1 MPEVQTSTMMMLTM
15 MVLLDGN
22 DDAAEVQ
29 TSTMM
34 MSTMMILLDGNDDA
48 ADVEKKMQLRPASSG
63 VADVDS
69 SKTCEDVAVG
79 ELDEIL
85 RVREAKP

>member
-1 MPEVQTSTMMMLTM
+1 MMPEVQASTIMMLTM
-15 MVLLDGN
+15 MVLL
-22 DDAAEVQ
+22 
-29 TSTMM
+29 SC
-34 MSTMMILLDGNDDA
+34 NDDA
-48 ADVEKKMQLRPASSG
+48 ADLERKMQLRPASSG

-79 ELDEIL
+79 KLDEIL

>member
-1 MPEVQTSTMMMLTM
+1 MMPEVQASTIMMLTM
-15 MVLLDGN
+15 V
-22 DDAAEVQ
+22 V
-29 TSTMM
+29 
-34 MSTMMILLDGNDDA
+34 LLDGNDDA
-48 ADVEKKMQLRPASSG
+48 ADVERKMQLRPASSD

>member
-1 MPEVQTSTMMMLTM
+1 MMPEVQTSTMMMLTM
-15 MVLLDGN
+15 MVLL
-22 DDAAEVQ
+22 
-29 TSTMM
+29 SC
-34 MSTMMILLDGNDDA
+34 NDDA
-48 ADVEKKMQLRPASSG
+48 ADLERKMQLRPASSG

-79 ELDEIL
+79 KLDEIL

>member
-1 MPEVQTSTMMMLTM
+1 MMPEVQASTIMMLTM
-15 MVLLDGN
+15 VVLLN
-22 DDAAEVQ
+22 
-29 TSTMM
+29 
-34 MSTMMILLDGNDDA
+34 GNDDA
-48 ADVEKKMQLRPASSG
+48 ADVERKMQLRPASSG
-63 VADVDS
+63 VANVDS

>member
-1 MPEVQTSTMMMLTM
+1 MMPEVQTSTMMMLTM
-15 MVLLDGN
+15 MVLL
-22 DDAAEVQ
+22 
-29 TSTMM
+29 SC
-34 MSTMMILLDGNDDA
+34 NDDA
-48 ADVEKKMQLRPASSG
+48 ADLERKMQLRPASSG

>member
-1 MPEVQTSTMMMLTM
+1 MMPEVQASTIMMLTM
-15 MVLLDGN
+15 MVLL
-22 DDAAEVQ
+22 
-29 TSTMM
+29 SC
-34 MSTMMILLDGNDDA
+34 NDDA
-48 ADVEKKMQLRPASSG
+48 ADLERKMQLRPASSG

>member
-1 MPEVQTSTMMMLTM
+1 MMPEVQASTIMMLTM

-22 DDAAEVQ
+22 DDAVDAER
-29 TSTMM
+29 
-34 MSTMMILLDGNDDA
+34 
-48 ADVEKKMQLRPASSG
+48 KMQLRPASSG

-79 ELDEIL
+79 KLDEIL

>member
-1 MPEVQTSTMMMLTM
+1 MHF
-15 MVLLDGN
+15 DG
-22 DDAAEVQ
+22 E
-29 TSTMM
+29 
-34 MSTMMILLDGNDDA
+34 DGVDG
-48 ADVEKKMQLRPASSG
+48 EGLQLRPAASC

-79 ELDEIL
+79 KLDEIL

>member
-1 MPEVQTSTMMMLTM
+1 MMPEVQTSTMMMLTM
-15 MVLLDGN
+15 MVLL
-22 DDAAEVQ
+22 
-29 TSTMM
+29 SC
-34 MSTMMILLDGNDDA
+34 NDDA
-48 ADVEKKMQLRPASSG
+48 ADLERKMQLRPASSG

-79 ELDEIL
+79 KLDVIL

>member
-1 MPEVQTSTMMMLTM
+1 M

-22 DDAAEVQ
+22 NDAPDAER
-29 TSTMM
+29 
-34 MSTMMILLDGNDDA
+34 
-48 ADVEKKMQLRPASSG
+48 KMQLRPASFG

-79 ELDEIL
+79 KLDEIL

>member
-1 MPEVQTSTMMMLTM
+1 MLVGAVDEGGSNLRQVGSASLSANRQLSEV
-15 MVLLDGN
+15 DEEG
-22 DDAAEVQ
+22 D
-29 TSTMM
+29 
-34 MSTMMILLDGNDDA
+34 
-48 ADVEKKMQLRPASSG
+48 ADVERKMQLRPASSG

>member
-1 MPEVQTSTMMMLTM
+1 MMPEVQASTIMMLTM
-15 MVLLDGN
+15 VVLLDGN
-22 DDAAEVQ
+22 DDAV
-29 TSTMM
+29 
-34 MSTMMILLDGNDDA
+34 
-48 ADVEKKMQLRPASSG
+48 DVERKMQLRPASSG
-63 VADVDS
+63 VAYVDS

>member
-1 MPEVQTSTMMMLTM
+1 MMLTM
-15 MVLLDGN
+15 M
-22 DDAAEVQ
+22 
-29 TSTMM
+29 
-34 MSTMMILLDGNDDA
+34 ILLNDNDDA
-48 ADVEKKMQLRPASSG
+48 ADLERKMQLRPASSG

>member
-1 MPEVQTSTMMMLTM
+1 MMPEVQASTIMMLTM

-22 DDAAEVQ
+22 DDAA
-29 TSTMM
+29 
-34 MSTMMILLDGNDDA
+34 
-48 ADVEKKMQLRPASSG
+48 DVERKMQLRPASSG
-63 VADVDS
+63 VANVDS

>member
-1 MPEVQTSTMMMLTM
+1 MMPEVQASTIMMLTM

-22 DDAAEVQ
+22 DDAV
-29 TSTMM
+29 
-34 MSTMMILLDGNDDA
+34 
-48 ADVEKKMQLRPASSG
+48 DVERKMQLRPASSG

-79 ELDEIL
+79 KLDDIL

>member
-1 MPEVQTSTMMMLTM
+1 MMPEVQTSTMMMLTM
-15 MVLLDGN
+15 MVLL
-22 DDAAEVQ
+22 
-29 TSTMM
+29 SC
-34 MSTMMILLDGNDDA
+34 NDDA
-48 ADVEKKMQLRPASSG
+48 ADLERKMQLRPASSC

-79 ELDEIL
+79 KLDEIL

>member
-1 MPEVQTSTMMMLTM
+1 MMMLTLM
-15 MVLLDGN
+15 ILLSCN
-22 DDAAEVQ
+22 DDAAGLER
-29 TSTMM
+29 
-34 MSTMMILLDGNDDA
+34 
-48 ADVEKKMQLRPASSG
+48 KMQLRPASSG

-79 ELDEIL
+79 KLDDIL